1 MNNNTITSVRLRK
14 PQMWLKK
21 PNDTKHTRKSIKL
34 LVITLIFQAT
44 INVLNMS
51 KVITVIT

>member
-21 PNDTKHTRKSIKL
+21 PNDTKDTRKSIKL

-51 KVITVIT
+51 KVIMVIT

>member
-1 MNNNTITSVRLRK
+1 MNNNIIISERLRK

-21 PNDTKHTRKSIKL
+21 PNDTKDTPTSIKL

-44 INVLNMS
+44 INVLNM
-51 KVITVIT
+51 